1 MNLHKVCVCF
11 ELVVITPIESLYTI
25 LNSLWFL
32 WSLQNFTIDKN
43 ITSFWGHVQFGEV
56 SKPAE

>member
-1 MNLHKVCVCF
+1 MCF
-11 ELVVITPIESLYTI
+11 ELVVIAPIELLHTI

>member
-1 MNLHKVCVCF
+1 MCF
-11 ELVVITPIESLYTI
+11 ELVVITPIESLHTI

-43 ITSFWGHVQFGEV
+43 ITSFWGNVQFGEV